1 MDRIN
6 IKAIIVDKLKR
17 RSRFVPGFLIRFIE
31 KLLCVEKINYVID
44 NLGDREP
51 MGFIE
56 GTLDYMGVK
65 YRLHGAENIAGLGRM
80 VFAANHP
87 LGGLDG
93 LIMAHAMDSVVG
105 STKFIVND
113 ILMYIKPLDSIFVP
127 VNKHGGQSADY
138 ARGIND
144 LFESESSIIVFPAGL
159 CSRLIRGKI
168 TDLEW
173 RRNFLQKAFDYSR
186 PVVPVFI
193 SGRNSMFFYRLE
205 QFRRR
210 LGIKFNIGMILLPRE
225 MFAQK
230 GVTIDIYIGKPVYAI
245 KQGETVL
252 ETVLKIREMVYQM
265 DPNGQI

>member
-1 MDRIN
+1 MDRVD

-17 RSRFVPGFLIRFIE
+17 KSRYIPGFVIRFIE
-31 KLLCVEKINYVID
+31 WLLCVDKINYVID
-44 NLGDREP
+44 NLGDKEP
-51 MGFIE
+51 LAFIE
-56 GTLDYMGVK
+56 GTLDYIGVK
-65 YRLHGAENIAGLGRM
+65 YRLHGVQNIEGLSRV

-93 LIMAHAMDSVVG
+93 LIMAHAMNSVVG
-105 STKFIVND
+105 HTKFIVND
-113 ILMYIKPLDSIFVP
+113 ILMYIKPLEPIFVP
-127 VNKHGGQSADY
+127 VNKHGGQSANY

-144 LFESESSIIVFPAGL
+144 LYESDNSIIVFPAGL
-159 CSRLIRGKI
+159 CSRLVKGKI

-205 QFRRR
+205 QFRRSI
-210 LGIKFNIGMILLPRE
+210 GIKFNIGMILLPKE

-230 GVTIDIYIGKPVYAI
+230 GATIDIYIGKPVYSI
-245 KQGETVL
+245 KQDENVQDTVL
-252 ETVLKIREMVYQM
+252 RIREMVYKM
-265 DPNGQI
+265 GHYE